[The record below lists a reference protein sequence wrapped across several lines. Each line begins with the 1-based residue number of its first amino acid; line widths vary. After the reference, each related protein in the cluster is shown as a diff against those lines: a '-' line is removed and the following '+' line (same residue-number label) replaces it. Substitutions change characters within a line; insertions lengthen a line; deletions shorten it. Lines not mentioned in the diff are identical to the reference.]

1 MANLQQFGEFLK
13 AARQR
18 KGLSLRAVEEE
29 IGMSNA
35 YISQLEQGKVKQPSP
50 VLLHKLSE
58 LYGVKYT
65 DILNLIGYPIP
76 EESDS
81 EGLTDKL
88 SARLGPVTDEE
99 EEELA
104 QYLDFLRSKKNRK
117 E

>member
-13 AARQR
+13 VARQR

-29 IGMSNA
+29 VGMSNA

-50 VLLHKLSE
+50 ILLHKLSE
-58 LYGVKYT
+58 LYDVKYT
-65 DILNLIGYPIP
+65 DILNLIGYPVP
-76 EESDS
+76 ESGDN
-81 EGLTDKL
+81 EGLTDNL

-104 QYLDFLRSKKNRK
+104 QYLDFLRSKRNRK